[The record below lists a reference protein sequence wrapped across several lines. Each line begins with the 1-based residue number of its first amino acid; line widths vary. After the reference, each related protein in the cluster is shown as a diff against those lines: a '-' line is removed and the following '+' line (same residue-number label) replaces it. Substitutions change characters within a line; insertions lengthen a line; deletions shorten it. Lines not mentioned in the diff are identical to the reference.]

1 MSGGAGERATQPV
14 ERDGRIVAID
24 ILRGLSILWVI
35 SFHLWSDMTY
45 KSFGG
50 SGRLYGELRKRLQ
63 EGDPLASLTAFG
75 EVVLSTGYHGV
86 ALFMILSGLSLTL
99 NAQRRGEPPYL
110 AAFWHRAKRL
120 VLPYWGG
127 IVLTLATLTS
137 ITLVRLWVHGGKF
150 TEQWDNLTIGAL
162 APIYLRFDDVLWGFS
177 VIGWVFRER
186 AATTTVASMWFVVL
200 LLQYYLLFPL
210 LLALLRKIGPWRFL
224 AFGIAVTLVARGIL
238 IFVGAEWMELVY
250 RDRTMS
256 AFAPFRLGEFTAGM
270 TIGYLLVHHREQV
283 REWVI
288 SPVDIFGWI
297 VIGAL
302 LQMFGAVH
310 GQKADA
316 LVIVGDPAIQ
326 LGMVCYT
333 LPILFKLPGRLE
345 ASVVARAL
353 VFTGIVSFPALFVN
367 DDIRYIA
374 SYLRVEQIP
383 DAIWWFFLVVI
394 YVPVGVL
401 AAYPIAALF
410 GLLPKQRKRPAAV
423 AQAPAAASLDF
434 QPAGGG
440 GR

>member
-1 MSGGAGERATQPV
+1 MSGAAGERATAPV

-35 SFHLWSDMTY
+35 AFHLWADMTA
-45 KSFGG
+45 KIAGAG
-50 SGRLYGELRKRLQ
+50 AMYGELRERLQ

-99 NAQRRGEPPYL
+99 NAERRGEPPFFVAL
-110 AAFWHRAKRL
+110 WHRAKRL

-127 IVLTLATLTS
+127 IVLTLTTLTS
-137 ITLVRLWVHGGKF
+137 ITLVRMWVHGGNF
-150 TEQWDNLTIGAL
+150 TARWDELTIAAV
-162 APIYLRFDDVLWGFS
+162 APIYVRFDDVLWGFS
-177 VIGWVFRER
+177 VVGWLFRER
-186 AATTTVASMWFVVL
+186 ASTTTVASMWFVAL

-224 AFGIAVTLVARGIL
+224 ALGIAVTLASRAIL
-238 IFVGAEWMELVY
+238 IYAGAEWMEMMY
-250 RDRTMS
+250 RDRTMFG
-256 AFAPFRLGEFTAGM
+256 FAPFRLGEFTAGM
-270 TIGYLLVHHREQV
+270 TIGYLLVHSREQV

-297 VIGAL
+297 VIGVL
-302 LQMFGAVH
+302 LQMFGSVQ
-310 GQKADA
+310 GQKADV
-316 LVIVGDPAIQ
+316 LLILGDPAIQ

-345 ASVVARAL
+345 VSMLAKVL

-367 DDIRYIA
+367 DSIRYIA
-374 SYLRVEQIP
+374 SYLRVEDIP
-383 DAIWWFFLVVI
+383 AAIWWFFLVVI

-401 AAYPIAALF
+401 IAYPIAALF
-410 GLLPKQRKRPAAV
+410 GLLPKQRRRPAAV
-423 AQAPAAASLDF
+423 AQAPVATSIEF